1 MLIWQFSKQ
10 HKKTKLTC
18 VFGTLKNSLTCDRI
32 ACIIETNENERN
44 IILRQWMNAKQ
55 SCKYGKTFEI
65 SRIQLSDLEGKTLQ
79 KSKVQSNSNQ
89 ERQSS

>member
-1 MLIWQFSKQ
+1 
-10 HKKTKLTC
+10 
-18 VFGTLKNSLTCDRI
+18 
-32 ACIIETNENERN
+32 
-44 IILRQWMNAKQ
+44 MNAKQ

-65 SRIQLSDLEGKTLQ
+65 SRIQMSDLEGKTLQ